1 MTLLFYVMLLAM
13 TLTLE
18 PVHIVFLFVVCL
30 AALGCWKLGVAH
42 LATLEK
48 RRNED
53 AQYKASVL
61 AALCEM
67 NEKLTAIENNK
78 DHPATP
84 VMKELVIGLG
94 YKVSEHTRSVNAFRA
109 LMFPQE
115 ANGIDRVMPPLPMD
129 DGPGYEEREIAE
141 RMSAGMSR
149 DRAVAAHEAAIR
161 DFQKYA
167 SRTYATPPSQSDD
180 HMTMS

>member
-1 MTLLFYVMLLAM
+1 MTLE
-13 TLTLE
+13 LE
-18 PVHIVFLFVVCL
+18 PLHLGIACVMGL
-30 AALGCWKLGVAH
+30 ALWMSKGVLSQH
-42 LATLEK
+42 NQSVQY
-48 RRNED
+48 RHDQD
-53 AQYKASVL
+53 AQWKTSIL

-67 NEKLTAIENNK
+67 NEKLKAIESNK

-94 YKVSEHTRSVNAFRA
+94 YKVAEHTRAVNAFRA

-115 ANGIDRVMPPLPMD
+115 ANSIDRMMPPLPMD

-167 SRTYATPPSQSDD
+167 SRAYATPPSQND
-180 HMTMS
+180 MTKVGS